1 MKAGFSDMDNEIF
14 TLDEIGQ
21 EIWDRIDGKK
31 SVTEI
36 IDELEPLYD
45 TALEV
50 IRKDV
55 QGLISEIS
63 KRQIINAVASE

>member
-1 MKAGFSDMDNEIF
+1 MDNEIF